1 MRSTRTG
8 LVLFGLALAAFVGY
22 LAGPR
27 SGLLVLIGL
36 GFGLVLEGL
45 RFGFAGPWRVL
56 VTERDGRA
64 LIAQLLAIGLAALA
78 AFPLLAAAPGE
89 LVGAHGP
96 VGIGMILGAFVFGI
110 CMQLVL
116 GCGSGTLVNAASG
129 NLVGAT
135 ALVTFILGSFLG
147 TLHLD
152 WWTGLGSLPVITLQG
167 VFGNSGGLLVTLGGL
182 ALVGALVL
190 SRAEPGKRRPV
201 PRLLLAAVL
210 LGILATLNL
219 LVAGQPWGIV
229 YGLGLWGA
237 KLAEAGGAD
246 LGTSTFWSSPGH
258 AERLTESILLDPTSL
273 TNIGLIVGAFIA
285 MRWRSVVSPQ
295 VGALRWQSWAAVAA
309 AGLVLGYTARIAFGC
324 NVGAYFSGIATGSL
338 HGWVWF
344 AAAFAG
350 SALGTRL
357 RPVLLRPSIQ
367 PPLVRAG
374 AAR

>member
-45 RFGFAGPWRVL
+45 RFGFAGPWRAL

-78 AFPLLAAAPGE
+78 AFPLLAAAPTE
-89 LVGAHGP
+89 LIGAHGP

-116 GCGSGTLVNAASG
+116 GCGSGTLVNAGSG

-135 ALVTFILGSFLG
+135 ALATFIVGSFLG

-152 WWTGLGSLPVITLQG
+152 WWTALGSLPVITLQD
-167 VFGNSGGLLVTLGGL
+167 VFGTSGGLIATLAGL
-182 ALVGALVL
+182 ALVGAIVA

-201 PRLLLAAVL
+201 PRLLLAAAL
-210 LGILATLNL
+210 LGFLATLNL

-237 KLAEAGGAD
+237 KIAEAGGAD
-246 LGTSTFWSSPGH
+246 LATSSFWSSPGH
-258 AERLTESILLDPTSL
+258 AERLSESILLDPTSL
-273 TNIGLIVGAFIA
+273 TNIGLIAGAFIA
-285 MRWRSVVSPQ
+285 MRWRTQVSPQ

-350 SALGTRL
+350 STLGIRL
-357 RPVLLRPSIQ
+357 RPVLLRPSIR

-374 AAR
+374 AR

>member
-344 AAAFAG
+344 AAAFVG
-350 SALGTRL
+350 SLGGIWARPLFGLDGLTRK
-357 RPVLLRPSIQ
+357 
-367 PPLVRAG
+367 
-374 AAR
+374 

>member
-167 VFGNSGGLLVTLGGL
+167 VFGNSGGLLVSLGGL

-229 YGLGLWGA
+229 YGLGL
-237 KLAEAGGAD
+237 
-246 LGTSTFWSSPGH
+246 
-258 AERLTESILLDPTSL
+258 
-273 TNIGLIVGAFIA
+273 
-285 MRWRSVVSPQ
+285 
-295 VGALRWQSWAAVAA
+295 
-309 AGLVLGYTARIAFGC
+309 
-324 NVGAYFSGIATGSL
+324 
-338 HGWVWF
+338 
-344 AAAFAG
+344 
-350 SALGTRL
+350 
-357 RPVLLRPSIQ
+357 
-367 PPLVRAG
+367 
-374 AAR
+374 